1 MNDQNVLLTAAALA
15 LLAGV
20 ALAAGGKL
28 PAKAAGFDTIKNLQ
42 AAYDGELNTKAKYEA
57 YSARAVTEGYLG
69 AASLFNAAAF
79 AESVHAAQFARAI
92 AALGGT
98 PKAALKVHVAGGT
111 VENLQDALSGEL
123 FETGKLYP
131 AFLRRAKAEG
141 NDLARFSF
149 GGAIAAERSHADHYA
164 KALADPPA
172 WRGRKKFL
180 VCGICGYATLDTQL
194 ETCPASASPR
204 KKFVEV
210 H

>member
-1 MNDQNVLLTAAALA
+1 MNDQNVLLATAALA

-28 PAKAAGFDTIKNLQ
+28 PLKTGATLDNLQ
-42 AAYDGELNTKAKYEA
+42 AAYSGEVNTKAKYEA
-57 YSARAVTEGYLG
+57 YSARASAEGYLG

-79 AESVHAAQFARAI
+79 AESVHATQFARAI
-92 AALGGT
+92 AALGGE
-98 PKAALKVHVAGGT
+98 PKASVKVHIAGGT
-111 VENLQDALSGEL
+111 VENLADALSGEL

-131 AFLRRAKAEG
+131 AFLKRAKDDN

-149 GGAIAAERSHADHYA
+149 GGAIAAERSHAGYFD
-164 KALADPPA
+164 KALSDPPG
-172 WRGRKKFL
+172 WRGRRKFL
-180 VCGICGYATLDTQL
+180 VCGICGYATLDTKL
-194 ETCPASASPR
+194 KTCPASSSPR